1 VITHIAKQSA
11 IFACHDTNTTLSRTA
26 TMKTATSFAIIGALA
41 APYASAFPAA
51 MMAAAARDPEIM
63 KRTQEI
69 TAQFEKRQAGAG
81 AATAVFEP
89 VPIFNAKAQ
98 YVDVSA
104 GSGHEFVAPSGD
116 DLRGPCPGLNASKL
130 HVLLMRSMER
140 DVDRECSGQP
150 QLPTARWMGNN

>member
-1 VITHIAKQSA
+1 MRCPRSKLEPSA
-11 IFACHDTNTTLSRTA
+11 RNDTNTTLYRTA
-26 TMKTATSFAIIGALA
+26 TMRSATSFAIIGAL

-69 TAQFEKRQAGAG
+69 TAQIEARQAGAG

-98 YVDVSA
+98 YVDVSE
-104 GSGHEFVAPSGD
+104 GSGHEWVAPSGD
-116 DLRGPCPGLNASKL
+116 DLRGPCPGLNASKS
-130 HVLLMRSMER
+130 HVLLMRPMER
-140 DVDRECSGQP
+140 G
-150 QLPTARWMGNN
+150 

>member
-1 VITHIAKQSA
+1 VIIHIAKQSP
-11 IFACHDTNTTLSRTA
+11 ISACHDLITTVYRTA
-26 TMKTATSFAIIGALA
+26 TMWSATSLAIIGAL

-130 HVLLMRSMER
+130 HVFLIRSIESEA
-140 DVDRECSGQP
+140 DICCSGQS
-150 QLPTARWMGNN
+150 QLLAARWMGDH